1 MKRTKVFEMNLK
13 RTKYAPGRK
22 CSTHLLSLFIIIIVV
37 VVAVVIIVITSIFSG
52 EIIKDKYCSHSLF
65 SSLIHTM

>member
-22 CSTHLLSLFIIIIVV
+22 CSTHLLSLFIIIVV

-52 EIIKDKYCSHSLF
+52 EIIKDKYCGHSLF